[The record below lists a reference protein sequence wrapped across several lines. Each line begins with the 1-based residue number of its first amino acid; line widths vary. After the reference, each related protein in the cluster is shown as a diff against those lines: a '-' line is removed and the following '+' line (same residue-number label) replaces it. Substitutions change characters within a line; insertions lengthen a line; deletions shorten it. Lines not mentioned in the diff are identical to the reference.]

1 MTRKTSPLHIALL
14 GTAVVLLLL
23 FLFGCSR
30 SQVVA
35 LEREDLFE
43 LAIGRMESELDLF
56 HAPGSP
62 LQAKTRIVMRD
73 GMFVIANGSA
83 NKIMTFT
90 SFGDLVS
97 MVYNPDDNP
106 RPVLVQSTQRDGT
119 VSNRRAVPY
128 HFTQLGEIAL
138 SSDNTLLVEDRLP
151 SERASF
157 DEDLQV
163 SLNRLVLR
171 FGRDGTLLDYLGQ
184 EGVGG
189 SPFPYIESLHTTD
202 NDEVVVISRTLDTWL
217 IFWFNAAGDP
227 LYTVEIPMDRLP
239 FPDDGGDYIPTLE
252 TILPDRELPRL
263 YLSLNYYYQ
272 SQDHETGARY
282 GIEIFASRVYW
293 LDLESGRYEGYVDV
307 PENVHN
313 VVGSSI
319 FEREE
324 VRHLYELVG
333 VAPGEHFLLL
343 SREDERRSQLLVMN
357 SSGRVLGR
365 RNIVV
370 DDKGMFYRTFHVS
383 PEGILTALLA
393 NRDGAN
399 VVWWRS
405 DRLMRSLIQ

>member
-1 MTRKTSPLHIALL
+1 MAVKTHPFHI
-14 GTAVVLLLL
+14 VLLVVATLL
-23 FLFGCSR
+23 FLGSCNR
-30 SQVVA
+30 SEVVA
-35 LEREDLFE
+35 LERHDLFE

-73 GMFVIANGSA
+73 GMFAISNGSA

-97 MVYNPDDNP
+97 MVYNPDENP
-106 RPVLVQSTQRDGT
+106 QPVLVQGTQQDGT

-138 SSDNTLLVEDRLP
+138 SSSNTLLAEDRLP
-151 SERASF
+151 SERASY
-157 DEDLQV
+157 DEELQV
-163 SLNRLVLR
+163 SLNRIVLR
-171 FGRDGTLLDYLGQ
+171 FENDGTLRDYLGQ
-184 EGVGG
+184 EGIGG
-189 SPFPYIESLHTTD
+189 SPFPYIESLHTTER
-202 NDEVVVISRTLDTWL
+202 DEVVVISRTLETWL
-217 IFWFNAAGDP
+217 IFWFNAEGDP

-239 FPDDGGDYIPTLE
+239 FPDDDGDYIPTLE
-252 TILPDRELPRL
+252 TIVPDRELPRL

-272 SQDHETGARY
+272 PQDPETGTLH
-282 GIEIFASRVYW
+282 GMEIFASRVYW
-293 LDLESGRYEGYVDV
+293 LDLETGRYEGYVDV

-319 FEREE
+319 FEQEE

-365 RNIVV
+365 RTIVV

-383 PEGILTALLA
+383 PEGILTGLLA
-393 NRDGAN
+393 NSDGAS

>member
-1 MTRKTSPLHIALL
+1 MAVKLLPFHMVLL
-14 GTAVVLLLL
+14 GTLIL
-23 FLFGCSR
+23 FLFAGCNR
-30 SQVVA
+30 SQVVT

-43 LAIGRMESELDLF
+43 LAIGRLESELDLF
-56 HAPGSP
+56 HAPGNP
-62 LQAKTRIVMRD
+62 LQAKTRIVMQD
-73 GMFVIANGSA
+73 GMFAIANGGA

-90 SFGDLVS
+90 SYGDLVS

-106 RPVLVQSTQRDGT
+106 RPVLVQSAQRDGT
-119 VSNRRAVPY
+119 VNNRRAVPY
-128 HFTQLGEIAL
+128 NFTQVGEIAL
-138 SSDNTLLVEDRLP
+138 TSNNTLLAEERLP
-151 SERASF
+151 PERASY
-157 DEDLQV
+157 DEELQV
-163 SLNRLVLR
+163 SLNRLILR
-171 FGRDGTLLDYLGQ
+171 FGQDGTLQDYLGQ
-184 EGVGG
+184 EGIGG

-202 NDEVVVISRTLDTWL
+202 RDEVVVISRTLDTWL

-239 FPDDGGDYIPTLE
+239 LPDDDGDYIPTLE
-252 TILPDRELPRL
+252 TILPDRESRRL

-272 SQDHETGARY
+272 SQDLETGARY

-293 LDLESGRYEGYVDV
+293 LDLETGRYEGYVDV

-324 VRHLYELVG
+324 LRHLYELVG

-365 RNIVV
+365 RNVVV

-393 NRDGAN
+393 DNDGAR